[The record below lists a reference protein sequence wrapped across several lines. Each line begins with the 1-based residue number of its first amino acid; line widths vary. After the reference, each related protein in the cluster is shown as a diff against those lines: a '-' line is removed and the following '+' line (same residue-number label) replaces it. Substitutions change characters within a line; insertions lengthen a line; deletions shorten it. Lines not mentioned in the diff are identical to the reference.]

1 MSKTSSITLPAVEG
15 WPYEQILSAFGEFQ
29 QLLQGVH
36 GKPQPSLMV
45 GGALWSRLREI
56 SDAEGFFVCGI
67 IPVHLDLTGILEPHE
82 FMFAL
87 KW

>member
-1 MSKTSSITLPAVEG
+1 MAKTSSITLPAIEG

-29 QLLQGVH
+29 KLLQVVH

-45 GGALWSRLREI
+45 GCALWSRLRKI

-67 IPVHLDLTGILEPHE
+67 IPVRLDLTGILEPHE
-82 FMFAL
+82 FMFTL
-87 KW
+87 K